1 MVEGKEAIEQ
11 VTSPSD
17 CEQSFFLVDE
27 AKRHRYFLEKA
38 FEIDFNDPFLAL
50 QRDSR
55 FLQTSSNS
63 LNRDVK
69 HEIRSDIKEVCLGEL
84 IDAHKHVHAFFREQL
99 LLAEERYAALCSTF
113 EEERKRLERDAAQGD
128 DVVAMLEKEREKL
141 QIELENERTQN
152 KRLEKELKRALD
164 NYNNQKALT
173 QRQRMVA
180 AQIIKE
186 KRRISKE
193 FLAKCEQVEQLES
206 KLGLKSAV
214 LPDISSAGKAV
225 YLTECISVVEG
236 SFLDAFTRL
245 KSWSECC
252 DRGVASVLSS
262 VSFLDAQVLA
272 QQLGRQAS
280 TPKRGHRE
288 CVGCI
293 QPLVT
298 YTAYV
303 GFIVCGAVSPST
315 TAKVPTCLR
324 SPVEAD
330 ASSSVEPSSRNQR
343 SMSPPPKCR
352 GSKNSPPPPPS
363 PVIPPSKLDSGGCTV
378 SP

>member
-1 MVEGKEAIEQ
+1 
-11 VTSPSD
+11 
-17 CEQSFFLVDE
+17 
-27 AKRHRYFLEKA
+27 
-38 FEIDFNDPFLAL
+38 
-50 QRDSR
+50 
-55 FLQTSSNS
+55 
-63 LNRDVK
+63 
-69 HEIRSDIKEVCLGEL
+69 
-84 IDAHKHVHAFFREQL
+84 
-99 LLAEERYAALCSTF
+99 
-113 EEERKRLERDAAQGD
+113 
-128 DVVAMLEKEREKL
+128 MLEKEREKL

-225 YLTECISVVEG
+225 
-236 SFLDAFTRL
+236 
-245 KSWSECC
+245 
-252 DRGVASVLSS
+252 
-262 VSFLDAQVLA
+262 
-272 QQLGRQAS
+272 
-280 TPKRGHRE
+280 
-288 CVGCI
+288 
-293 QPLVT
+293 
-298 YTAYV
+298 
-303 GFIVCGAVSPST
+303 SPST